1 MSYNRIRIPEIRVKI
16 NALGPHNEPHE
27 QRASLFEFVDTGGGR
42 GWTKICYCIENEFM
56 NKRTLALVLLIL
68 PVLIIGYAV
77 YRSTAEVITVVEA
90 TRQVT
95 YGEPQHG
102 LTLGLCIFSGLSLIG
117 AVLLLLDDRRK
128 LEKEDQYTTTKA
140 SSKVATNY
148 PH

>member
-1 MSYNRIRIPEIRVKI
+1 
-16 NALGPHNEPHE
+16 
-27 QRASLFEFVDTGGGR
+27 
-42 GWTKICYCIENEFM
+42 M

-68 PVLIIGYAV
+68 PVLFIGYAV

-102 LTLGLCIFSGLSLIG
+102 LTLGLCIFAGLSLIG
-117 AVLLLLDDRRK
+117 GVLLLLDDRKRVD
-128 LEKEDQYTTTKA
+128 KEDHYTTTKV
-140 SSKVATNY
+140 SNKVATNY

>member
-1 MSYNRIRIPEIRVKI
+1 
-16 NALGPHNEPHE
+16 
-27 QRASLFEFVDTGGGR
+27 
-42 GWTKICYCIENEFM
+42 M

-68 PVLIIGYAV
+68 PVLFIGYAI
-77 YRSTAEVITVVEA
+77 YRSTAEVITVIEA

-102 LTLGLCIFSGLSLIG
+102 LTLGLCIFAGFSLVG
-117 AVLLLLDDRRK
+117 GVLLLLDDRRK
-128 LEKEDQYTTTKA
+128 IEKEEHFTTNKV

>member
-1 MSYNRIRIPEIRVKI
+1 
-16 NALGPHNEPHE
+16 
-27 QRASLFEFVDTGGGR
+27 
-42 GWTKICYCIENEFM
+42 M

-68 PVLIIGYAV
+68 PVLLIGYAI

-102 LTLGLCIFSGLSLIG
+102 LTLGLCIFAGLSLVG
-117 AVLLLLDDRRK
+117 AVLLLIDDRKRI
-128 LEKEDQYTTTKA
+128 EKEDQYTTTKVG
-140 SSKVATNY
+140 SKVATNY